1 MLEQRPGPD
10 FIVFSN
16 HYFRGYPRRQNVNVS
31 NSGCCQ
37 LSMFYSKQIDAALTK
52 LYDILLLHMIMIIY
66 FQSSF
71 LKDSFKTIWL
81 KVSFAIK

>member
-52 LYDILLLHMIMIIY
+52 LYDELIM
-66 FQSSF
+66 
-71 LKDSFKTIWL
+71 LKMLTLIF
-81 KVSFAIK
+81 